1 MSKSQPQRKQRVL
14 QAAYRDDGLT
24 MAYLSRTLK
33 KDKRSLAKQ
42 LFDVSL
48 VPARVHYPRKVLLIL
63 DVHFFSRH
71 FGIAVAFDAYR
82 SEPIYET
89 FVWRETVSV
98 YITMLRVL
106 CIVGYDIVA
115 IVVDGRRG
123 VKEQLGALF
132 RIPVQLCHFHQIQAG
147 VRYLGKY
154 PKTEAAKDLLRL
166 YRSIGSSSHEKIE
179 ANLAVWAMEYDD
191 LLAERTIHPSGRW
204 SYTHRRLRSAGVSL
218 RRNLPY
224 LYTYRQYPELAIPN
238 TTNPLDGG
246 VFSPMKTML
255 KTHRGLNQSHQNSLV
270 LSFLRRENR

>member
-1 MSKSQPQRKQRVL
+1 
-14 QAAYRDDGLT
+14 

-33 KDKRSLAKQ
+33 KDKRYLAKQ

-98 YITMLRVL
+98 YITMLRAL
-106 CIVGYDIVA
+106 CILGYDIVA

-166 YRSIGSSSHEKIE
+166 YRSIGSWFQEKLE

-204 SYTHRRLRSAGVSL
+204 SYTHRRLRSAWVSL
-218 RRNLPY
+218 RRNLLY
-224 LYTYRQYPELAIPN
+224 LYVYQQYPELAIPN

-255 KTHRGLNQSHQNSLV
+255 KTHRGLNPSHQNSLV